1 MTEHI
6 PFNRPQMTGNELI
19 YIAAAIE
26 GDHLSGNG
34 PFSRRCAGWLEEW
47 SGTHK
52 ALLTPSC
59 TAALEMVAILAD
71 LEPGDEVIMPSFTF
85 VSTANAVVLRGGVP
99 VFVDIRPDT
108 LNLDETKVEDAITER
123 TKAIVAV
130 HYAGVACAMD
140 ALCEIAARRSLLL
153 VEDAAQALMSTY
165 RGRAVGSFG
174 EVAALSFHETKN
186 VTCGEGGALLVNRAD
201 WVERAE
207 IVHEKGTNRQ
217 RFFRGQVDKYSW
229 VDIGS
234 SYPMSELQAAF
245 LWSQLEAANMLT
257 EARLGIWRR
266 YHEAFAPLEQRGRL
280 RRPIVPK
287 ECTHNG
293 HMYYILLAPEVSRSS
308 FIDGLAAANIN
319 AVFHYVPLHSSL
331 AGGKHGRAFGD
342 QTVTDDVSDRLVRLP
357 LWPGLSDAEIARVIA
372 SVTQLLES

>member
-1 MTEHI
+1 M
-6 PFNRPQMTGNELI
+6 
-19 YIAAAIE
+19 A
-26 GDHLSGNG
+26 
-34 PFSRRCAGWLEEW
+34 
-47 SGTHK
+47 
-52 ALLTPSC
+52 
-59 TAALEMVAILAD
+59 AILAGID
-71 LEPGDEVIMPSFTF
+71 PGDEVIMPSFTF

-108 LNLDETKVEDAITER
+108 LNLDETKVEAAITAR
-123 TKAIVAV
+123 TKAIVA
-130 HYAGVACAMD
+130 GPLRRRGCAMD
-140 ALCEIAARRSLLL
+140 ALCEIAARRSLLV
-153 VEDAAQALMSTY
+153 VEDAAQGAHVHVPGPRRSAALATSL
-165 RGRAVGSFG
+165 R
-174 EVAALSFHETKN
+174 LSFHETKN
-186 VTCGEGGALLVNRAD
+186 VTCGEGGALLVNGAD

-245 LWSQLEAANMLT
+245 LWSQLEAATMLT

-266 YHEAFAPLEQRGRL
+266 YDEAFAPLEQRERL
-280 RRPIVPK
+280 RRPIVPE

-293 HMYYILLAPEVSRSS
+293 HMYYILLAPEVSRGS

-331 AGGKHGRAFGD
+331 AGGKHGRAIGD
-342 QTVTDDVSDRLVRLP
+342 LTVTDDVSDRLVRLP

-372 SVTQLLES
+372 GVTQLLDA